1 MDSLMRFDLHR
12 QADWAEFER
21 QEAID
26 TKNAAL
32 EKVAESERS
41 AAATPERDVDSE
53 ADSAYVGMHS
63 YSDSNGE

>member
-1 MDSLMRFDLHR
+1 MHSNPHR
-12 QADWAEFER
+12 QADWTEFER

-53 ADSAYVGMHS
+53 ADSTYAEMHLS
-63 YSDSNGE
+63 VDSSEE